1 MAPMYDP
8 QFALQSRFL
17 MARVV
22 ELASDSDNAE
32 VWASASSVLGG
43 TREKEPDLAAAIDAK
58 DVNALRAIVEQWASG
73 KRLLPEHDREVLKR
87 AMKAFRK
94 SLGITQLDA
103 ESSFAG
109 GPMSSGRQSGI
120 TGITPP
126 VRYPREVWAELAR
139 QGRLI
144 DARQGVYE
152 LPPGQ

>member
-1 MAPMYDP
+1 MYDP

-17 MARVV
+17 MARLGEVT
-22 ELASDSDNAE
+22 ADPTNAE
-32 VWASASSVLGG
+32 AWSAASQVLGG
-43 TREKEPDLAAAIDAK
+43 TREKEADLAAAIDGK
-58 DVNALRAIVEQWASG
+58 DVAALRTICEQWSSG

-87 AMKAFRK
+87 AMRAFRK

>member
-1 MAPMYDP
+1 MFDP
-8 QFALQSRFL
+8 QFSLLSYFL
-17 MARVV
+17 MARVA
-22 ELASDSDNAE
+22 ELEKDPANTE
-32 VWASASSVLGG
+32 TWAAANQVLGG
-43 TREKEPDLAAAIDAK
+43 TRAKEADLAAAIDAK
-58 DVNALRAIVEQWASG
+58 DVNALRAIAEQWSSG

-94 SLGITQLDA
+94 SLGVTQLDA

-139 QGRLI
+139 QKRLI

>member
-1 MAPMYDP
+1 MYDP
-8 QFALQSRFL
+8 QFALLSRFL
-17 MARVV
+17 MTRLGEVTA
-22 ELASDSDNAE
+22 DPNNAE
-32 VWASASSVLGG
+32 AWAAANQVLGG
-43 TREKEPDLAAAIDAK
+43 TRDKEPDLATAIDAR
-58 DVNALRAIVEQWASG
+58 DVGALRTICEQWSNG

-94 SLGITQLDA
+94 SLGVTQLDA

-139 QGRLI
+139 QGRLV

>member
-1 MAPMYDP
+1 MYDP
-8 QFALQSRFL
+8 QFALLSRFL
-17 MARVV
+17 MARVA
-22 ELASDSDNAE
+22 ELSTDAANEGA
-32 VWASASSVLGG
+32 WAAANQVLGG

-58 DVNALRAIVEQWASG
+58 DLNALRSIAEQWSSG